1 MQEPKNTQTKER
13 AEVLRDMFGGAEV
26 KHFNEWLERSA
37 GALGGENELEPLALM
52 LSKIY
57 AYCFFDLSVNTA
69 KNKVS
74 EVREAVKSLVSDDK
88 QGTILN
94 LLAFPLY
101 DFLNK
106 KREKKLVSQLENQ
119 KNCDLQW
126 FESFL
131 NELEGRIALGQYL
144 EVEGGKNERERTIIY
159 NKLLFV
165 LMATGRRFIEILKTC
180 ELVKEG
186 EALFYV
192 GLAKKDS
199 LDNNKKEAY
208 LLIDDFEKIQNF
220 ISEIRAFF
228 KTDNL
233 KNQEVNQKYS
243 AIFNSWLKKINFNL
257 TPKEIRI
264 YYSNLAYKKFGQGQ
278 EKFYFFAKALGHNLE
293 FSSLATTHYLTLS

>member
-1 MQEPKNTQTKER
+1 MQEPKKNTQTKER
-13 AEVLRDMFGGAEV
+13 AEALKDMFGGCEV
-26 KHFNEWLERSA
+26 KDFSEWLERAA
-37 GALGGENELEPLALM
+37 GALGGDNELEPLALM

-57 AYCFFDLSVNTA
+57 AYCFFEVSLNTA
-69 KNKVS
+69 KNKIS

-88 QGTILN
+88 QATILN

-119 KNCDLQW
+119 KNCDLDW
-126 FESFL
+126 FEKFL
-131 NELEGRIALGQYL
+131 NELEGRINAAQFL
-144 EVEGGKNERERTIIY
+144 EVEGGKNERDRTIIY
-159 NKLLFV
+159 NKLLLV

-199 LDNNKKEAY
+199 LTDKKEAY
-208 LLIDDFEKIQNF
+208 LLINDFEKIQTF
-220 ISEIRAFF
+220 IKEIRAFF

-233 KNQEVNQKYS
+233 KNQEVNQKFS